1 MQNRYAVLPFLVLAA
16 SANAQDVLFA
26 ETFEGAQHGFT
37 LNTTDVNSVASGD
50 NTWLVNNAYTGGSS
64 TLTCM
69 GFPFSFNVPNT
80 PAQPPALAQPN
91 GRYLHIASTAAI
103 ASGILNCNFAAA
115 DGLCTG
121 SANHFARM
129 TADVSTTGAADV
141 AFSFWWLCA
150 GSSNNYG
157 EVYYSVDGGLSWTL
171 AGTPP
176 SSYWNQGTWV
186 QQTISLPAFAGQA
199 ALRFGFRFVN
209 GTSTS
214 ASDPAFGID
223 DVAITAAQVGNVLTA
238 EALAQATICRKTNFD
253 VAYTASGAWNAGNLF
268 LAQLSDIDGSFAQPV
283 GIGAANATASGIIHA
298 QVPAGIAAGTG
309 YRIRVV
315 STDPQVDGTPSP
327 TVVTV
332 TAEPH
337 AGENTDLT
345 VCANAQ
351 PVQLFDALDGSP
363 QAGGIWSFSGAATV
377 PVFNPATSPVGC
389 YMYVV
394 TAPGC
399 APDTAQVCVALDPC
413 LGVGRA
419 ASSAQPGLRWLGQQ
433 GAQHLLALSGGRPA
447 DAVRVTDA
455 AGRSIAVDF
464 QVMGGDVFLHMADVP
479 SGIYIVRVACG
490 QAAWLAR
497 LVHCR

>member
-1 MQNRYAVLPFLVLAA
+1 MRHRYAVLPFLVLAA
-16 SANAQDVLFA
+16 SAHAQDVLFA
-26 ETFEGAQHGFT
+26 ETFEGVQHGFT

-50 NTWLVNNAYTGGSS
+50 NTWLVNNAYNGGSS

-80 PAQPPALAQPN
+80 PAQPPGVAQPN
-91 GRYLHIASTAAI
+91 GHYMHIASTAAM

-129 TADVSTTGAADV
+129 TADVNTTGATDV

-157 EVYYSVDGGLSWTL
+157 EVYFSVDGGLSWTL

-176 SSYWNQGTWV
+176 SSYWNQGAWV
-186 QQTISLPAFAGQA
+186 QQTISLPVFAGQA

-223 DVAITAAQVGNVLTA
+223 DVAITAVQAGNMLTTD
-238 EALAQATICRKTNFD
+238 ALPQATICRKTNFD
-253 VAYTASGAWNAGNLF
+253 VAYAATGSWNAGNLF
-268 LAQLSDIDGSFAQPV
+268 LAQLSDMDGSFAQPV
-283 GIGAANATASGIIHA
+283 GIGAANSTASGIIHA
-298 QVPAGIAAGTG
+298 QVPAGIPAGTG

-315 STDPQVDGTPSP
+315 STDPPMDGTPSP
-327 TVVTV
+327 TVITV

-337 AGENTDLT
+337 AGENTGIT
-345 VCANAQ
+345 VCSNAV
-351 PVQLFDALDGSP
+351 PVVLFDVLDGSP
-363 QAGGIWSFSGAATV
+363 QQGGVWSFNGAATV
-377 PVFNPATSPVGC
+377 PVFNPATSPAGC
-389 YMYVV
+389 YLYVV

-399 APDTAQVCVALDPC
+399 APDTAQVCVVVDPC
-413 LGVGRA
+413 LGLAQA
-419 ASSAQPGLRWLGQQ
+419 ASSTQAELRWLGQQ
-433 GAQHLLALSGGRPA
+433 GALHVLALSGGRPDAVEVLDATGRTVNAHAGVAESAITLHLA
-447 DAVRVTDA
+447 DAPPGIYVVRVI
-455 AGRSIAVDF
+455 R
-464 QVMGGDVFLHMADVP
+464 
-479 SGIYIVRVACG
+479 G
-490 QAAWLAR
+490 QAVLQAR
-497 LVHCR
+497 VVHRQ